1 MVAMLGGDN
10 EVAQHTAQVH
20 ELDQRA
26 KPPVKLTKRTRENAD
41 MKDVIS
47 TLLNEEEGD
56 EVHLAF
62 QAMAKQ
68 MRKQL
73 QPIDIDEC
81 MMELQEV
88 VNRYARM
95 SRRQNQPT
103 STVTSAAA
111 QAQHVSIPTRQPM
124 LPMVHRDDTYYRDE
138 NSTYYN
144 M

>member
-1 MVAMLGGDN
+1 M
-10 EVAQHTAQVH
+10 AQQAAKVH
-20 ELDQRA
+20 ELEQRA
-26 KPPVKLTKRTRENAD
+26 TPLAKLSKRTRENAD

-56 EVHLAF
+56 KVDLAF
-62 QAMAKQ
+62 QAMAKW
-68 MRKQL
+68 MKKQL

-88 VNRYARM
+88 VNRYVRV

-103 STVTSAAA
+103 STVTSATAPV
-111 QAQHVSIPTRQPM
+111 QQVSIQTLQPM
-124 LPMVHRDDTYYRDE
+124 PSMVCRDDPYYRDE

-144 M
+144 I

>member
-1 MVAMLGGDN
+1 M
-10 EVAQHTAQVH
+10 AQQAAQVH

-26 KPPVKLTKRTRENAD
+26 KPLVKLTKRTRENAD
-41 MKDVIS
+41 MKDIIS

-56 EVHLAF
+56 EVDLAF
-62 QAMAKQ
+62 QAMAKW
-68 MRKQL
+68 MKKQL

-88 VNRYARM
+88 VNRYVRV

-111 QAQHVSIPTRQPM
+111 PAQHVSIPTLQPM
-124 LPMVHRDDTYYRDE
+124 PPMVHRDDTYYRDE

>member
-1 MVAMLGGDN
+1 M
-10 EVAQHTAQVH
+10 AQQAVQVH
-20 ELDQRA
+20 ELEQRA
-26 KPPVKLTKRTRENAD
+26 KPLAKLSKRTRENAD

-56 EVHLAF
+56 EVDLAF
-62 QAMAKQ
+62 QTMAKR
-68 MRKQL
+68 MKKQL

-88 VNRYARM
+88 VNRYVKV

-103 STVTSAAA
+103 STVTSVTAPV
-111 QAQHVSIPTRQPM
+111 QQVSIPTLQPM
-124 LPMVHRDDTYYRDE
+124 PPMVHRDDPNYRDE

>member
-1 MVAMLGGDN
+1 M
-10 EVAQHTAQVH
+10 AQQVAQVH
-20 ELDQRA
+20 ELEQRA
-26 KPPVKLTKRTRENAD
+26 EPLAKLTKRTRENAD

-56 EVHLAF
+56 KVDLAF

-68 MRKQL
+68 MKNQL
-73 QPIDIDEC
+73 QPLDINEC

-88 VNRYARM
+88 GNRYVRV
-95 SRRQNQPT
+95 SRRKNQPT
-103 STVTSAAA
+103 STVTSASAPV
-111 QAQHVSIPTRQPM
+111 QHVSIPTFQPM
-124 LPMVHRDDTYYRDE
+124 PPMVHRDDPYYRDE

>member
-1 MVAMLGGDN
+1 M
-10 EVAQHTAQVH
+10 AQQTGQVH
-20 ELDQRA
+20 ELEQRE
-26 KPPVKLTKRTRENAD
+26 KPLAKLTKRTRENAD

-56 EVHLAF
+56 EVDLAF
-62 QAMAKQ
+62 QAMAYWMK
-68 MRKQL
+68 KQL
-73 QPIDIDEC
+73 QAIDIDEC

-88 VNRYARM
+88 VNRYLRV
-95 SRRQNQPT
+95 SRRQNQP

-111 QAQHVSIPTRQPM
+111 PVQHVFIPTLQPM
-124 LPMVHRDDTYYRDE
+124 LPTVHRKDPYYRDE